1 MFNVLNRFAVV
12 LSVIVGFLVAYLFC
26 GFTSRPSESFFEF
39 GWVIFL
45 ISAAIARATFLSKG
59 FVESA
64 LDGIDVEY
72 RAPSPSE
79 RSNAQVSGDSR
90 PTETEDEDEE
100 IPYEVAMRPMAA
112 ETAPEYVETRQAPV
126 RPPVPAE
133 PEKPNAVVEFFSDR
147 PLAKIGGTLLFLGAV
162 FFLSLVWQ
170 EVGPVGKILIGL
182 AFGFSLYAIGVWM
195 DTRGHEIES
204 RTLLGVG
211 IAINALTILSGR
223 WMIGGTEGYLSDTVA
238 MGFLILNTLFAVAT
252 GLVYS
257 SRTFLLFSFAFG
269 YVIPFVV
276 GAQPRGPYGLLGY
289 NAILTVAGYVLSGVL
304 SRRGTES
311 QADASWLVNV
321 VVGGSFLVG
330 MINAFTVTT
339 TTETAV
345 FVGISVVLSVIGAI
359 VDIRNFSGAKT
370 AAIVTVGYASLFLLL
385 TKTTSVAPIFLGIVP
400 LFALSAYSV
409 AAFAGGVLLSWTLFI
424 PLLLGAAMLTVFG
437 VHHFASVIVPIFILY
452 GIASAFVLDR
462 LSESF
467 RYAFFTLI
475 GTFMIFSGIFSNLS
489 PVDMPDGQR
498 LAISLAG
505 ISFFVFSSGV
515 AVWKRLQYLVLLS
528 NVMSAVLLAFV
539 LVPAWGL
546 SWAMLGLFVVAALAV
561 PFVSVPLTRG
571 TPSLA
576 LAVQKAVVALFAV
589 GEIAYLGRYIW
600 FAGTEGSMV
609 TLGFVYLAVAA
620 FSTVYSLALARVMA
634 NAPFSQFAHLPDG
647 VKNGIYG
654 VLAVPVSL
662 FSLAVAVVFA
672 DSPGIVSLVWILE
685 SAVLAFLYGKA
696 RDSHLLAGSTVLL
709 GIGLLKIV
717 PFLDSVVSEDYGSL
731 VSVALIAVALFA
743 GVSFVGKRDSAWSGL
758 YDAIHCIGTFAVA
771 YAVADIV
778 PASYETFSVSVLF
791 LLASFAYGK
800 ERGLTG
806 IWFVIASALFS
817 FAQYSAVEAEK
828 LSAAMNLLALGTL
841 ALSAWNFSLRRREGK
856 IAFGFVLVMALF
868 ITSAYV
874 RVFSENVFAVT
885 IYLAFVASGL
895 LLWGISKDVAK
906 FRTAGLYVGTYM
918 LVKILF
924 YDLWAGVDDLSVRV
938 LALMVTGG
946 LMIGLSQLYGR
957 SVKRGW
963 SEEFSFKNFS
973 DGTNPEG
980 DSDSSGSGAA
990 SDENPFE

>member
-1 MFNVLNRFAVV
+1 MLSVLNRFAIV
-12 LSVIVGFLVAYLFC
+12 LSVIVGFLVAYFFC
-26 GFTSRPSESFFEF
+26 GFESRPTEAFFEF

-45 ISAAIARATFLSKG
+45 ISVAIARTTFLSRR

-64 LDGIDVEY
+64 LDGIEREY
-72 RAPSPSE
+72 SD
-79 RSNAQVSGDSR
+79 SNSNQEAAEMRVAR
-90 PTETEDEDEE
+90 TEKTTEGS
-100 IPYEVAMRPMAA
+100 PYEEATRPVAA
-112 ETAPEYVETRQAPV
+112 EMAPAYVETRQIPIRAT
-126 RPPVPAE
+126 VPAE
-133 PEKPNAVVEFFSDR
+133 PEKPNALVEFFSDR

-182 AFGFSLYAIGVWM
+182 AFGFSLYGIGVWM
-195 DTRGHEIES
+195 DIRGHEVES

-223 WMIGGTEGYLSDTVA
+223 WMIGGTEGYLSDTVT
-238 MGFLILNTLFAVAT
+238 MVFLILNTLFAVAT
-252 GLVYS
+252 ALAYS

-269 YVIPFVV
+269 YLIPFVI
-276 GAQPRGPYGLLGY
+276 GAEQQGPYGLLGY
-289 NAILTVAGYVLSGVL
+289 NAILTVAGYVLSGIL

-311 QADASWLVNV
+311 KADASWLVNV

-330 MINAFTVTT
+330 MINAFAVTT

-345 FVGISVVLSVIGAI
+345 FVGISVFLSIIGAV
-359 VDIRNFSGAKT
+359 VDIRNFNGAKT
-370 AAIVTVGYASLFLLL
+370 SVIIAVGYASLFLLL

-409 AAFAGGVLLSWTLFI
+409 ATFAVGALLSWILFI
-424 PLLLGAAMLTVFG
+424 PLLLGAAMLVVFG
-437 VHHFASVIVPIFILY
+437 VHQFAFVIVPIFLLY
-452 GIASAFVLDR
+452 GIASAFVLDK
-462 LSESF
+462 LSVWF
-467 RYAFFTLI
+467 RYAFFAFI

-505 ISFFVFSSGV
+505 ISFFVFSAGM
-515 AVWKRLQYLVLLS
+515 AVWKRLEYLVLLS
-528 NVMSAVLLAFV
+528 NAMSAALLAFV
-539 LVPAWGL
+539 LVPSWGL
-546 SWAMLGLFVVAALAV
+546 SWAMLGLFVVAALVV
-561 PFVSVPLTRG
+561 PFVSVSLTRG

-576 LAVQKAVVALFAV
+576 LAVQKAVVALFVV
-589 GEIAYLGRYIW
+589 GEIAYLGRDIW
-600 FAGTEGSMV
+600 FSGTEGSMV

-620 FSTVYSLALARVMA
+620 FSTVYSLALARLMA
-634 NAPFSQFAHLPDG
+634 NVPFSQFADLPDD

-654 VLAVPVSL
+654 ILAVPVSL
-662 FSLAVAVVFA
+662 FSLAIAVVFA

-696 RDSHLLAGSTVLL
+696 RDPHLLAGSTILL

-717 PFLDSVVSEDYGSL
+717 PFLDSVVHEGYGSL
-731 VSVALIAVALFA
+731 VSVALIAMALFA
-743 GVSFVGKRDSAWSGL
+743 GVSFVGKRDSLWSGF
-758 YDAIHCIGTFAVA
+758 YDAIHCVGTFVVA
-771 YAVADIV
+771 YALVDIV
-778 PASYETFSVSVLF
+778 PADYETLSVSVLF
-791 LLASFAYGK
+791 LLASFVYDK

-806 IWFVIASALFS
+806 IWFVMATAFFS
-817 FAQYSAVEAEK
+817 LAQYSAVEAEK
-828 LSAAMNLLALGTL
+828 LSAGMNLLALGIL
-841 ALSAWNFSLRRREGK
+841 ALSAWIFSLNRREGK
-856 IAFGFVLVMALF
+856 IALSFVLVMTLF

-895 LLWGISKDVAK
+895 LFWGISNDVAK
-906 FRTAGLYVGTYM
+906 FRTVGLYVGTYM

-957 SVKRGW
+957 SVKRSW

-973 DGTNPEG
+973 DGMAPDD
-980 DSDSSGSGAA
+980 DSDSSDRSGA
-990 SDENPFE
+990 SDANPFV